1 MKTATISLTRKFGDV
16 VIFYLLKICHKN
28 LALFHYVSETVDGR
42 RDAATGRVRSRET
55 GQPHKRRGYR
65 VWRVGAEKH
74 CRKSRLGYWAS
85 PTVRRGEG
93 GGDCAP
99 TYPTEGAVATELSM
113 LIVSIADGDIWK
125 KKKMYFF
132 IITLWYSLKYLYYM
146 NYTVYYQHCPICNG
160 K

>member
-42 RDAATGRVRSRET
+42 RDAKRDSRTNVEATACGGSERRSIAGRAVLVIERLRLCD
-55 GQPHKRRGYR
+55 GGRGGR
-65 VWRVGAEKH
+65 LRTNVPDRGCGRHGTVDAHRKH
-74 CRKSRLGYWAS
+74 CWWGY
-85 PTVRRGEG
+85 
-93 GGDCAP
+93 
-99 TYPTEGAVATELSM
+99 L
-113 LIVSIADGDIWK
+113 K